1 MESAQSGSDAT
12 GAAIG
17 KDEIRTAIATHL
29 GLDPADIADGDDL
42 IQLGLDSIRTMKL
55 AGGWRKRGIAV
66 NFAQLAAEPT
76 VADWYRLLGGDP
88 AAPEPDRGAGAHR
101 APTEIAGA
109 AADGAAAAVNH
120 ADSAAGGY
128 SAAAHGENGVA
139 GDADAQSD
147 GAAKNSAASGR
158 AAARGSVTAAG
169 GSDPVAVPDPVAAGG
184 SGAVASGADGADTR
198 PDRAAVRP
206 QGRSGAP
213 VGADGAAAGADAA
226 ADDGSPFPL
235 APMQHAYWIG
245 RSEGQQL
252 GAVAAHLYVE
262 FDGGDVDPGRL
273 ERAAELLVAR
283 HPMLRTRFLPDG
295 TQQTLE
301 RPGRPVWSV
310 TDLRD
315 RDAAEVERVLAALRD
330 GKTHQLMAVEDGQV
344 IDIAL
349 TLLPGGRTRL
359 HLDVDML
366 AADAMS
372 YRILVGDLARLYH
385 GEELPPQTYT
395 FREYL
400 AGQAAPGPDHARAR
414 DWWQRR
420 LPELPGAPE
429 LPRASELTHATAPA
443 PASVPASAAVP
454 VPAPASGSAAA
465 PASAGAPVPEAAPA
479 SADVDSNL
487 GAGERLSGISGGS
500 TGVDAGHSA
509 EMRTVRFHR
518 WLSPT
523 AKARMFAAAHTRGIT
538 PAMALASVFAETIG
552 GWSARRRFLL
562 NLPLFHREPV
572 HPQVDGVVGDF
583 TSSVLLEVDVT
594 EPATVTE
601 RAQALQRELH
611 AAGAHS
617 AYSGL
622 EVLRDLGR
630 LRGEPVLAPIVYT
643 SAINLGELFAE
654 HVTDTFGDPAW
665 IISQGPQVLLDAQV
679 TEVRGGLLLNWDVRA
694 SAFPAGM
701 VEAMFARYIDA
712 ILRLAGITDSS
723 EASETIGGAGTSA
736 RAATASAQRDGAAL
750 GTADASQSPAS
761 RPAYTAAARTWTAG
775 MTATGTTATGAAAHG
790 ANVAGGTACDAADT
804 STPGITEHAA
814 PEAVADGAHAAT
826 GIAHSVRATEVA
838 GGIADAAGVTEVA
851 GGIADAAGASSQPG
865 ADLAAQ
871 VDAMEEAVA
880 AALSAARPVDNTE
893 TGWDAEATV
902 RIPLEQAVVRSR
914 VNATSGPVS
923 GRTLHAGLFQHA
935 AVNPD
940 APAVIWETDAEPG
953 SGATAFAHAVAGR
966 GFDPAAGTAAAQ
978 TGARRGVAGSEQ
990 EHAHIQ
996 GERAART
1003 DGRPDGQDDVRA
1015 ADRAHGERAARAH
1028 TLTYGELAAQAL
1040 AVAGALRAAGVRPG
1054 DAVAVQLPKGP
1065 DQIVATLGVL
1075 AAGGVYVP
1083 IGFDQPAARR
1093 AEIIRTGDVVAALT
1107 AGVEVPEVR
1116 TLALAGARVFAEPLA
1131 EPVFPDPEAIAYV
1144 LFTSGS
1150 TGKPKGVEVPH
1161 RAAMNTID
1169 DLDDR
1174 FDIGPADRALA
1185 LSALEFD
1192 LSVYDIFGLF
1202 AVGGAVLAVDETQRA
1217 EPARWLELIERHRVS
1232 VLNCVPS
1239 LLDMLLSAASGRRLD
1254 SLRMVILGGDW
1265 VDVALP
1271 GRVRQVAPDC
1281 RFAGLGGATETAIH
1295 STICE
1300 VVDARVPAE
1309 WSAVPYGTPLRN
1321 VRCRVVGPAGHDCP
1335 DWVTGELWIGGDGVA
1350 AGYRNDP
1357 ERTADRFVTHEG
1369 LRWYRTGDLARYLP
1383 DGTLEFLGRADHQVK
1398 IRGYRVELGEVES
1411 ALRALPGVRHA
1422 IAAVIGSAAPKL
1434 AAVVVGVEG
1443 AELRVEA
1450 LLAQAA
1456 DLLPAYM
1463 IPARVELLAELPFT
1477 ANGKP
1482 DRKAIATLLAA
1493 GERVSEF
1500 VAPRTDLERAL
1511 ADIVAAVLGRD
1522 RVGAT
1527 DDFFALGGDSVL
1539 ATAVVARVREW
1550 LDSPDTVVADFFAAR
1565 TVAGLARRLL
1575 EREQRTATPGRL
1587 ATVAAMYLEVAA
1599 LSDEEVL
1606 AQR

>member
-76 VADWYRLLGGDP
+76 VADWHRLLGGDP
-88 AAPEPDRGAGAHR
+88 AAPEPDGGAGAHR

-109 AADGAAAAVNH
+109 DAAVGGAYSTGGGESSEALAAD
-120 ADSAAGGY
+120 ADEAGGTVRVARPSAAG
-128 SAAAHGENGVA
+128 SSPTTVTV
-139 GDADAQSD
+139 D
-147 GAAKNSAASGR
+147 G
-158 AAARGSVTAAG
+158 
-169 GSDPVAVPDPVAAGG
+169 
-184 SGAVASGADGADTR
+184 
-198 PDRAAVRP
+198 AVRP
-206 QGRSGAP
+206 
-213 VGADGAAAGADAA
+213 
-226 ADDGSPFPL
+226 DDGSPFPL

-295 TQQTLE
+295 TQQTME

-315 RDAAEVERVLAALRD
+315 RDAAEVERVLESLRER
-330 GKTHQLMAVEDGQV
+330 KTHQLMAVQDGQV

-400 AGQAAPGPDHARAR
+400 AGQAAPGPDHARDR

-420 LPELPGAPE
+420 LSELPGAPE
-429 LPRASELTHATAPA
+429 LPRASELAHATAPA
-443 PASVPASAAVP
+443 PASAV
-454 VPAPASGSAAA
+454 
-465 PASAGAPVPEAAPA
+465 
-479 SADVDSNL
+479 
-487 GAGERLSGISGGS
+487 
-500 TGVDAGHSA
+500 AGHSA

-523 AKARMFAAAHTRGIT
+523 AKARMVAAAHTRGIT

-552 GWSARRRFLL
+552 GWSAQRRFLL

-712 ILRLAGITDSS
+712 ILRLAGITDST
-723 EASETIGGAGTSA
+723 EASETIGGTGISA
-736 RAATASAQRDGAAL
+736 RAASAPTRRDGAVDAMAATSESASAPRQAHAEAAHTS
-750 GTADASQSPAS
+750 TATEPTGVEPTATEPTGVE
-761 RPAYTAAARTWTAG
+761 PTAAELTGAG
-775 MTATGTTATGAAAHG
+775 MSGAGSAVAEAAATGVNAAGVTAHG
-790 ANVAGGTACDAADT
+790 SAVTAKESGVAGISAAGT
-804 STPGITEHAA
+804 TEHAA
-814 PEAVADGAHAAT
+814 SGTAVSGAFVDGVDTAVGIAPAVPATDAT
-826 GIAHSVRATEVA
+826 GVP
-838 GGIADAAGVTEVA
+838 
-851 GGIADAAGASSQPG
+851 SQAG

-935 AVNPD
+935 AANPD

-953 SGATAFAHAVAGR
+953 CGATEFAETVAGR
-966 GFDPAAGTAAAQ
+966 GFDPAAGTVAAQ
-978 TGARRGVAGSEQ
+978 AGARRGVAGSEQ
-990 EHAHIQ
+990 ERAHIQ

-1003 DGRPDGQDDVRA
+1003 DGRPDGQDDVQA
-1015 ADRAHGERAARAH
+1015 DDRAHGERAARAH

-1065 DQIVATLGVL
+1065 DQIVATVGVL

-1093 AEIIRTGDVVAALT
+1093 AEIIRTGAVVAALT
-1107 AGVEVPEVR
+1107 AGAEVPEVR

-1174 FDIGPADRALA
+1174 FDLGPADRALA

-1202 AVGGAVLAVDETQRA
+1202 AVGGAVLAVDESQRA

-1271 GRVRQVAPDC
+1271 GRLRQVAPDC

-1434 AAVVVGVEG
+1434 AAVVVGVDG
-1443 AELRVEA
+1443 AELRVET

-1463 IPARVELLAELPFT
+1463 IPTRVELLAELPFT

-1565 TVAGLARRLL
+1565 TVAGLAQRLL

>member
-1 MESAQSGSDAT
+1 MESARRGDAT
-12 GAAIG
+12 IG
-17 KDEIRTAIATHL
+17 RDEIRVAVAGQL
-29 GLDPADIADGDDL
+29 GLDAADIADHDDL

-76 VADWYRLLGGDP
+76 VGDWYRLLGGEDS
-88 AAPEPDRGAGAHR
+88 AE
-101 APTEIAGA
+101 T
-109 AADGAAAAVNH
+109 ADAAAAAVSDTPALDT
-120 ADSAAGGY
+120 ADSA
-128 SAAAHGENGVA
+128 VDT
-139 GDADAQSD
+139 DA
-147 GAAKNSAASGR
+147 
-158 AAARGSVTAAG
+158 TA
-169 GSDPVAVPDPVAAGG
+169 DE
-184 SGAVASGADGADTR
+184 
-198 PDRAAVRP
+198 
-206 QGRSGAP
+206 AP
-213 VGADGAAAGADAA
+213 FA
-226 ADDGSPFPL
+226 L

-245 RSEGQQL
+245 RSEGQEL

-262 FDGGDVDPGRL
+262 FDGGDVDSARL
-273 ERAAELLVAR
+273 EQAVAALVRR

-295 TQQTLE
+295 TQQTMAE
-301 RPGRPVWSV
+301 PGRPVWSV

-315 RDAAEVERVLAALRD
+315 RDAAEVERTLEALRD
-330 GKTHQLMAVEDGQV
+330 SKTHQLMAVEDGQV

-349 TLLPGGRTRL
+349 TLLPGGKTRL

-372 YRILVGDLARLYH
+372 YRILIGDLARLYH

-400 AGQAAPGPDHARAR
+400 AGQAAPGPEREADRQ
-414 DWWQRR
+414 WWQQR

-429 LPRASELTHATAPA
+429 LPRALEVSRTDGDSHEL
-443 PASVPASAAVP
+443 
-454 VPAPASGSAAA
+454 
-465 PASAGAPVPEAAPA
+465 
-479 SADVDSNL
+479 
-487 GAGERLSGISGGS
+487 
-500 TGVDAGHSA
+500 
-509 EMRTVRFHR
+509 RTVRFHR
-518 WLSPT
+518 WLSPE
-523 AKARMFAAAHTRGIT
+523 AKARMFAAAHARGVT

-552 GWSARRRFLL
+552 GWSAQRRFLL

-601 RAQALQRELH
+601 RARTLQRELH

-630 LRGEPVLAPIVYT
+630 QRGEPVLAPIVYT
-643 SAINLGELFAE
+643 SAINLGELFADQ
-654 HVTDTFGDPAW
+654 VTDTFGDPVW

-679 TEVRGGLLLNWDVRA
+679 TEVRGGILLNWDVRA
-694 SAFPAGM
+694 DAFPTGM

-712 ILRLAGITDSS
+712 VLRLAGITDSAA
-723 EASETIGGAGTSA
+723 ASETVGLTVTEGAGADQVSDPDSVGA
-736 RAATASAQRDGAAL
+736 FVEAAT
-750 GTADASQSPAS
+750 
-761 RPAYTAAARTWTAG
+761 
-775 MTATGTTATGAAAHG
+775 
-790 ANVAGGTACDAADT
+790 
-804 STPGITEHAA
+804 
-814 PEAVADGAHAAT
+814 EAVRD
-826 GIAHSVRATEVA
+826 
-838 GGIADAAGVTEVA
+838 
-851 GGIADAAGASSQPG
+851 
-865 ADLAAQ
+865 
-871 VDAMEEAVA
+871 AVA
-880 AALSAARPVDNTE
+880 AAELARSVNSENTGA
-893 TGWDAEATV
+893 GWDAEAAV
-902 RIPLEQAVVRSR
+902 RIPLEQAVIRSQ
-914 VNATSGPVS
+914 VNATDGAVT
-923 GRTLHAGLFQHA
+923 GRTLHAGLFAHA
-935 AVNPD
+935 QTNPD
-940 APAVIWETDAEPG
+940 APAVIWEEPVSGGGSDARVLG
-953 SGATAFAHAVAGR
+953 YA
-966 GFDPAAGTAAAQ
+966 
-978 TGARRGVAGSEQ
+978 
-990 EHAHIQ
+990 
-996 GERAART
+996 
-1003 DGRPDGQDDVRA
+1003 
-1015 ADRAHGERAARAH
+1015 
-1028 TLTYGELAAQAL
+1028 ELAAQAL

-1065 DQIVATLGVL
+1065 DQIVATAGVL
-1075 AAGGVYVP
+1075 AAGAVYVP

-1093 AEIIRTGDVVAALT
+1093 AEIIRTGGVVAAVT
-1107 AGVEVPEVR
+1107 AGAEVPEVR
-1116 TLALAGARVFAEPLA
+1116 TLALDEARVYPEPLA

-1169 DLDDR
+1169 DLNER
-1174 FDIGPADRALA
+1174 FEIGRADRALA

-1202 AVGGAVLAVDETQRA
+1202 GAGGAVVAVDEAQRG
-1217 EPARWLELIERHRVS
+1217 EPARWIELIARHRVS

-1239 LLDMLLSAASGRRLD
+1239 LLDMLLAAAAGQRLD

-1271 GRVRQVAPDC
+1271 GRLKQIAPDC

-1335 DWVTGELWIGGDGVA
+1335 DWVTGELWIGGEGVA
-1350 AGYRNDP
+1350 AGYRGDP
-1357 ERTADRFVTHEG
+1357 ERTADRFVSHEG

-1411 ALRALPGVRHA
+1411 ALRSLPGVRHA

-1443 AELRVEA
+1443 VTPQVDE
-1450 LLAQAA
+1450 LLAAA
-1456 DLLPAYM
+1456 GELLPAYM
-1463 IPARVELLAELPFT
+1463 IPTRVELLSELPFT
-1477 ANGKP
+1477 SNGKP
-1482 DRKAIATLLAA
+1482 DRKAIAALLSA
-1493 GERVSEF
+1493 GEQVSEF

-1511 ADIVAAVLGRD
+1511 ADIVGAVLERD
-1522 RVGAT
+1522 QVGVT

-1539 ATAVVARVREW
+1539 ATAVIARVRDW
-1550 LDSPDTVVADFFAAR
+1550 LDSPEAVVADFFAAR
-1565 TVAGLARRLL
+1565 TVAGLGQRLL
-1575 EREQRTATPGRL
+1575 DREERAGTPGRL
-1587 ATVAAMYLEVAA
+1587 ETVAQMYLEIASM
-1599 LSDEEVL
+1599 SDEEIL
-1606 AQR
+1606 AQN